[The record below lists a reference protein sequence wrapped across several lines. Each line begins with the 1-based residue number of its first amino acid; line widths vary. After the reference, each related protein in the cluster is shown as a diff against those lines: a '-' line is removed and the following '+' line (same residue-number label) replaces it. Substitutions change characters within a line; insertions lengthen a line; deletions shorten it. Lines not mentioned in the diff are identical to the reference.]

1 MIDDVRSVCLNMIEQ
16 QGEVSLT
23 ALTQGL
29 AARGFSQLSRASV
42 QEVLSTL
49 VIDSLVRRPP
59 FMPHC
64 HGPTVACF

>member
-1 MIDDVRSVCLNMIEQ
+1 MIDDVRRVCLDMIEK

-29 AARGFSQLSRASV
+29 AVRGFSQLSRASV

-49 VIDSLVRRPP
+49 VIDSLV
-59 FMPHC
+59 C
-64 HGPTVACF
+64 HSSFAHGKPLD